1 MVPPMQ
7 RSLFS
12 LGFLAVAFA
21 SSACAQDPSAAPE
34 PKATES
40 AAAQTQAPKA
50 ADGAGATA
58 SLAGKAFGDKITLN
72 DDVELGSIVT
82 DPTKFADQ
90 TVRTTGVVQAVCQ
103 KAGCWM
109 EIGDAQTRA
118 HIKMGGHAFLVP
130 KSASGH
136 RAIVQGTVKG
146 GAPANECGSKDSCG
160 GTENGAIAKIEIV
173 ATGVEFID

>member
-1 MVPPMQ
+1 MQ
-7 RSLFS
+7 RSLLS
-12 LGFLAVAFA
+12 LGLVAAAFA

-34 PKATES
+34 PKATQT
-40 AAAQTQAPKA
+40 AAAETQAPKTKETS
-50 ADGAGATA
+50 GATA
-58 SLAGKAFGDKITLN
+58 SLAGKAFGDKITLS
-72 DDVELGSIVT
+72 DDVELASIVT
-82 DPTKFADQ
+82 DPSKFADQ

-109 EIGDAQTRA
+109 EIGDAQGRA
-118 HIKMGGHAFLVP
+118 HIKMAGHAFLVP

-136 RAIVQGTVKG
+136 RAIVQGTVKS

-160 GTENGAIAKIEIV
+160 GTDNGAIAKIEIV

>member
-1 MVPPMQ
+1 MQ
-7 RSLFS
+7 RSLLS
-12 LGFLAVAFA
+12 LGLVAA
-21 SSACAQDPSAAPE
+21 TVVLSACAQDPSAAPE
-34 PKATES
+34 PKATEA
-40 AAAQTQAPKA
+40 AAAQTQAPKT
-50 ADGAGATA
+50 ADTAGATA

-109 EIGDAQTRA
+109 EIGDAQSRA

-136 RAIVQGTVKG
+136 RAVVQGTVKG

-160 GTENGAIAKIEIV
+160 GTDNGAIAKIEIV
-173 ATGVEFID
+173 ATGVEFVD